1 MDKVDLVFIVIEL
14 WFVIIFLRSAWRILS
29 RPCYSL
35 FSMFLPI
42 FACMIGLFSVT
53 YLHRSKEL
61 TLEVFATFKDVFV
74 KSVESKSPTELTL
87 WILLLYFIL
96 FIQPKIKKN

>member
-1 MDKVDLVFIVIEL
+1 MLNKYLT
-14 WFVIIFLRSAWRILS
+14 

-35 FSMFLPI
+35 FSVVFQV

-61 TLEVFATFKDVFV
+61 TLEVFATFKDIFV
-74 KSVESKSPTELTL
+74 KSVESKSQTELTL
-87 WILLLYFIL
+87 
-96 FIQPKIKKN
+96 